1 MQTKYTKMWANA
13 CKNGDIVV
21 ILPTEIKKI
30 ATMKHIF
37 TTFTFAA
44 MALAATAQ
52 NINVIPQPA
61 YVSMGKGVCANADR
75 ACIVE
80 DIDAAML
87 HPDGYALEITKKKIF
102 IKAQSKAG
110 LQYAHET
117 LAQLRTQYGSQIP
130 AMSIVDY
137 PRYEWRGLMLDCSRH
152 FYTLEYLKKQVDILA
167 HYKMNR
173 LHLHLTD
180 DQGWRIE
187 IKRYPELTQQG
198 AWREFNEQDSICLRE
213 YKDRPEFELDP
224 RFIVH
229 HGPSTGSGQAVTLYG
244 GYYTQEELRDLVAY
258 AEERNVTIVPEIDMP
273 GHTQAISALY
283 PEFTAT
289 GEAKWGTV
297 FSYPLS
303 PAKEEVYTFLQNVLD
318 EVMDIFPSKY
328 IHIGA
333 DEVEKDTWKKS
344 EACQAL
350 MKREGFETYEALQ
363 SYFVNRMHKYI
374 QSKGREMICWD
385 DAIEGGDF
393 KAPGAKGAL
402 PESADIMYWR
412 YWVGGVTQR
421 VLEQGHHIIFTPGS
435 PMYVAAEGP
444 MYNIY
449 HYDGFDKVP
458 AEFQHL
464 VRGGQVSLW
473 AESMSNFRRADVC
486 IYPRL
491 LALSERLW
499 TPAEEMSWKSFK
511 QRLDEEKKW
520 LDAHDVRYA
529 KTFATLNAMQQT
541 DLEGQQMKV
550 VFDSEFSE
558 PDIRYTLDGSVPT
571 MQSPR
576 YTDVPIC
583 VTDPVNMV
591 AAIMIDGKPQEPMFR
606 RELEYH
612 KAVGAKVEYTT
623 RRWHESYKAAEVAT
637 FTDGKRGSLT
647 GFGDGLWQGFTGSF
661 EVVVDLGK
669 ADELHLFTMR
679 FLQDIGPGVFMP
691 GQVEVQ
697 MSEDGKD
704 YTSPRYICS
713 STPADQ
719 KGIFIEDF
727 TADLGA
733 TRARYI
739 KVNVRN
745 TNGGFVFAD
754 EIVVK

>member
-1 MQTKYTKMWANA
+1 M
-13 CKNGDIVV
+13 KNLFLS
-21 ILPTEIKKI
+21 LP
-30 ATMKHIF
+30 
-37 TTFTFAA
+37 FAA
-44 MALAATAQ
+44 MALSAQ
-52 NINVIPQPA
+52 AQQVNVIPQP
-61 YVSMGKGVCANADR
+61 VSVVAGKGICHFDCTHAAPVLQGECYG
-75 ACIVE
+75 CITPATT
-80 DIDAAML
+80 IDTTL
-87 HPDGYALEITKKKIF
+87 PHPDEYVLAITKKGVS
-102 IKAQSKAG
+102 IKAQSEAG
-110 LQYAHET
+110 VQYGRET
-117 LAQLRTQYGSQIP
+117 LAQLQLQYGHHIP
-130 AMSIVDY
+130 AMTITDW
-137 PRYEWRGLMLDCSRH
+137 PRFEWRGLMLDCSRH

-213 YKDRPEFELDP
+213 YKDQPEFELDP
-224 RFIVH
+224 RFIIH
-229 HGPSTGSGQAVTLYG
+229 HEGKTLYG
-244 GYYTQEELRDLVAY
+244 GYYTQEQLRDLVAY
-258 AEERNVTIVPEIDMP
+258 AEKKHVTIIPEIDMP
-273 GHTQAISALY
+273 GHTQAISALF

-318 EVMDIFPSKY
+318 EVMDIFPSHY

-363 SYFVNRMHKYI
+363 SYFVNRMHDYI
-374 QSKGREMICWD
+374 TSKGREMICWD
-385 DAIEGGDF
+385 DAIEGGDY
-393 KAPGAKGAL
+393 KADDNAGAL
-402 PESADIMYWR
+402 PSSTDIMYWR
-412 YWVGGVTQR
+412 YWVGGVPQR
-421 VLEQGHHIIFTPGS
+421 VMEQGHHIIFTPGS
-435 PMYVAAEGP
+435 PMYVAHSAP
-444 MYNIY
+444 MYDVY

-458 AEFQHL
+458 VEYEHL

-473 AESMSNFRRADVC
+473 AESMSNFRRADYC

-491 LALSERLW
+491 VALSERLW
-499 TPAEEMSWKSFK
+499 TPADVMNWKSFK
-511 QRLDEEKKW
+511 QRLDIEKQW

-550 VFDSEFSE
+550 VFDSEFSD

-571 MQSPR
+571 ASSLR
-576 YTDVPIC
+576 YADEPIRI
-583 VTDPVNMV
+583 TKPVDMV
-591 AAIMIDGKPQEPMFR
+591 AAIMIDGKAQEPMFR
-606 RELEYH
+606 RHLEYH

-647 GFGDGLWQGFTGSF
+647 SFGDGLWQGFTGSF
-661 EVVVDLGK
+661 EVIVDLGEAK
-669 ADELHLFTMR
+669 DLSSFSMR

-697 MSEDGKD
+697 LSADGTNYSDAITIKNDVPSDLRGCQLKD
-704 YTSPRYICS
+704 FE
-713 STPADQ
+713 TP
-719 KGIFIEDF
+719 
-727 TADLGA
+727 LS
-733 TRARYI
+733 TRAQYI

-745 TNGGFVFAD
+745 TQGGFVFAD

>member
-1 MQTKYTKMWANA
+1 M
-13 CKNGDIVV
+13 KNFLLA
-21 ILPTEIKKI
+21 LP
-30 ATMKHIF
+30 
-37 TTFTFAA
+37 
-44 MALAATAQ
+44 LAALPLTASAQ
-52 NINVIPQPA
+52 SVNVIPQPVQ
-61 YVSMGKGVCANADR
+61 VSPGKGSCTAATPVS
-75 ACIVE
+75 E
-80 DIDAAML
+80 SLDASMPHA
-87 HPDGYALEITKKKIF
+87 DGYTLEISKNAIA

-117 LAQLRTQYGSQIP
+117 LSQLRTQYGAAIP
-130 AMSIVDY
+130 VMNITDW

-198 AWREFNEQDSICLRE
+198 AWREFNEQDSICLRD

-224 RFIVH
+224 RFIIH
-229 HGPSTGSGQAVTLYG
+229 HDGKTLYG
-244 GYYTQEELRDLVAY
+244 GYYTQEQLRDLVAY
-258 AEERNVTIVPEIDMP
+258 AEERNVTIIPEIDMP

-289 GEAKWGTV
+289 GEARWGTV

-318 EVMDIFPSKY
+318 EVMDIFPSHY

-350 MKREGFETYEALQ
+350 MEREGFKTYEALQ
-363 SYFVNRMHKYI
+363 SYFVGRI
-374 QSKGREMICWD
+374 QQYLQAKGREVICWD
-385 DAIEGGDF
+385 DAIEGGDYT
-393 KAPGAKGAL
+393 APGSKGAL
-402 PESADIMYWR
+402 PETADIMYWR
-412 YWVGGVTQR
+412 YWVGGVPQR
-421 VLEQGHHIIFTPGS
+421 VMEQGHHIIFTPGS
-435 PMYVAAEGP
+435 PMYVAAEAP
-444 MYNIY
+444 MYNVY

-458 AEFQHL
+458 AEFEHL

-473 AESMSNFRRADVC
+473 GESMSNFRRADYC

-491 LALSERLW
+491 VALSERLW
-499 TPAEEMSWKSFK
+499 TPSDRMNWKSFK
-511 QRLDEEKKW
+511 ERLEVEKQW
-520 LDAHDVRYA
+520 LDSHDVKYA
-529 KTFATLNAMQQT
+529 KTFATLNAMQHT

-550 VFDSEFSE
+550 VFDSEFSD
-558 PDIRYTLDGSVPT
+558 PDIRYTLDGTVPT
-571 MQSPR
+571 MQSAR
-576 YTDVPIC
+576 YTDTPIS
-583 VTDPVNMV
+583 VKEPVEMV
-591 AAIMIDGKPQEPMFR
+591 AAIMIDGQAQEPMFR

-661 EVVVDLGK
+661 EVIVDLGRVQN
-669 ADELHLFTMR
+669 LHLFSMR
-679 FLQDIGPGVFMP
+679 FMQDIGPGVFMP

-697 MSEDGKD
+697 LSADGQN
-704 YTSPRYICS
+704 YTSPRYIAS
-713 STPADQ
+713 GTPADQ
-719 KGIFIEDF
+719 KGTIIEDF
-727 TADLGA
+727 TADLGP
-733 TRARYI
+733 TEARYI

-745 TNGGFVFAD
+745 TRGGFVFAD
-754 EIVVK
+754 EIIVN

>member
-1 MQTKYTKMWANA
+1 MKHTLCSLSLAAVAMAANA
-13 CKNGDIVV
+13 
-21 ILPTEIKKI
+21 
-30 ATMKHIF
+30 
-37 TTFTFAA
+37 
-44 MALAATAQ
+44 Q
-52 NINVIPQPA
+52 SINVIPQP
-61 YVSMGKGVCANADR
+61 VSVTMGRGVCINADV
-75 ACIVE
+75 ATVTE
-80 DIDAAML
+80 TLDASMPHA
-87 HPDGYALEITKKKIF
+87 DGYALDITKRRIS
-102 IKAQSKAG
+102 IKAQSEAA

-117 LAQLRTQYGSQIP
+117 LDQLRSQYGNAIP

-137 PRYEWRGLMLDCSRH
+137 PRYEWRGMMLDCSRH

-198 AWREFNEQDSICLRE
+198 AWREFNEQDSICLRD
-213 YKDRPEFELDP
+213 YKGLPEFELDP
-224 RFIVH
+224 RFIVK
-229 HGPSTGSGQAVTLYG
+229 HGDKTLYG
-244 GYYTQEELRDLVAY
+244 GYYTQEQLRDLVAY
-258 AEERNVTIVPEIDMP
+258 AEERHVTIVPEIDMP

-303 PAKEEVYTFLQNVLD
+303 PAKEEVYAFLQNVLD
-318 EVMDIFPSKY
+318 EVIDIFPSKY

-344 EACQAL
+344 DACRAL
-350 MKREGFETYEALQ
+350 MEREGFKTYEALQ

-385 DAIEGGDF
+385 DAIEGGDYH
-393 KAPGAKGAL
+393 APGNEGAL
-402 PESADIMYWR
+402 PSSVDIMYWR
-412 YWVGGVTQR
+412 YWVGGVQQR
-421 VLEQGHHIIFTPGS
+421 VTEQGHHIIYTPGS

-444 MYNIY
+444 MYDIY
-449 HYDGFDKVP
+449 HYDGFDKLP
-458 AEFQHL
+458 AEHQHL

-473 AESMSNFRRADVC
+473 AESMSNYRRADVSL
-486 IYPRL
+486 YPRL

-499 TPAEEMSWKSFK
+499 TPSDQMNWKSFK
-511 QRLDEEKKW
+511 QRLDVEKQW

-541 DLEGQQMKV
+541 DLEGQRMKV
-550 VFDSEFSE
+550 IFDTEYTD

-571 MQSPR
+571 MQSLR
-576 YTDVPIC
+576 YD
-583 VTDPVNMV
+583 DQPVSITEPVDMV
-591 AAIMIDGKPQEPMFR
+591 AAIMLDGKPQEPMFR
-606 RELEYH
+606 RQIAYH
-612 KAVGAKVEYTT
+612 KGVGAKVEYTT

-637 FTDGKRGSLT
+637 FTDGRRGSLT

-661 EVVVDLGK
+661 EVIVDLGESK
-669 ADELHLFTMR
+669 ELSTFTMR

-697 MSEDGKD
+697 LSTDGKCYSEPIVISND
-704 YTSPRYICS
+704 VPSDLRGTQI
-713 STPADQ
+713 
-719 KGIFIEDF
+719 KDF
-727 TADLGA
+727 SASLGA
-733 TRARYI
+733 SPVAVRYL
-739 KVNVRN
+739 KVNVHN
-745 TNGGFVFAD
+745 TQGGFVFAD
-754 EIVVK
+754 EIVVD

>member
-1 MQTKYTKMWANA
+1 MPLI
-13 CKNGDIVV
+13 C
-21 ILPTEIKKI
+21 
-30 ATMKHIF
+30 TMKHIL
-37 TTFTFAA
+37 TTLSLAAVA
-44 MALAATAQ
+44 MAASAQ

-61 YVSMGKGVCANADR
+61 YVNMGKGVCINADDAR
-75 ACIVE
+75 LFE
-80 DIDAAML
+80 DIDPSMQHA
-87 HPDGYALEITKKKIF
+87 DGYALEITKKKIF

-117 LAQLRTQYGSQIP
+117 LAQLRTQYGANIP

-137 PRYEWRGLMLDCSRH
+137 PRFEWRGLMLDCSRH

-180 DQGWRIE
+180 DQGWRVE
-187 IKRYPELTQQG
+187 IKRYPALTQQG
-198 AWREFNEQDSICLRE
+198 AWREFNQQDSICLRE
-213 YKDRPEFELDP
+213 YKDLPEFELDP
-224 RFIVH
+224 RFIVKN
-229 HGPSTGSGQAVTLYG
+229 GDKTLYG
-244 GYYTQEELRDLVAY
+244 GFYTQEQLRDLVAY

-318 EVMDIFPSKY
+318 EVIDIFPSKY

-344 EACQAL
+344 DACKAL
-350 MKREGFETYEALQ
+350 MEREGFETYEALQ
-363 SYFVNRMHKYI
+363 SYFVGRIQKYV
-374 QSKGREMICWD
+374 QSKGREIICWD
-385 DAIEGGDF
+385 DAIEGGDY
-393 KAPGAKGAL
+393 KAPGSMGAL
-402 PESADIMYWR
+402 PETADIMYWR

-435 PMYVAAEGP
+435 PMYVAHSAP
-444 MYNIY
+444 MYDVY

-458 AEFQHL
+458 AEYEHL

-473 AESMSNFRRADVC
+473 AESMSNFRRADYC

-499 TPAEEMSWKSFK
+499 TPKDGMNWKSFK

-520 LDAHDVRYA
+520 LDAHDVVYA

-550 VFDSEFSE
+550 VFDSEFSD
-558 PDIRYTLDGSVPT
+558 PDIRYTLDGSVPSL
-571 MQSPR
+571 QSVR
-576 YTDVPIC
+576 YNDE
-583 VTDPVNMV
+583 PVCITAPVDMV

-606 RELEYH
+606 RQMAYH
-612 KAVGAKVEYTT
+612 KGVGAKVEYTT

-637 FTDGKRGSLT
+637 FTDGRRGSLE

-661 EVVVDLGK
+661 EVVVDFGESKDLST
-669 ADELHLFTMR
+669 FTMR

-697 MSEDGKD
+697 LSTDGATYSEPIVIANDVPSDLRGTQIK
-704 YTSPRYICS
+704 
-713 STPADQ
+713 
-719 KGIFIEDF
+719 DF
-727 TADLGA
+727 TARLGA
-733 TRARYI
+733 APVPVRYL

-745 TNGGFVFAD
+745 TQGGFVFAD
-754 EIVVK
+754 EIVVD

>member
-1 MQTKYTKMWANA
+1 
-13 CKNGDIVV
+13 
-21 ILPTEIKKI
+21 
-30 ATMKHIF
+30 MKHLF
-37 TTFTFAA
+37 TTFTLAA
-44 MALAATAQ
+44 MALTASAQ
-52 NINVIPQPA
+52 NVNVIPQPA
-61 YVSMGKGVCANADR
+61 YVNMGKGFCLGADAAR
-75 ACIVE
+75 IYE
-80 DIDAAML
+80 DIDATMQ
-87 HPDGYALEITKKKIF
+87 HPDGYALEITKKKIY
-102 IKAQSKAG
+102 IKAQSEAG

-117 LAQLRTQYGSQIP
+117 LAQLRTQYGSNIP
-130 AMSIVDY
+130 TLSIVDW

-152 FYTLEYLKKQVDILA
+152 FYTLEYLKKQVDLLA

-198 AWREFNEQDSICLRE
+198 AWREFNEQDSICLRD

-224 RFIVH
+224 RFIIH
-229 HGPSTGSGQAVTLYG
+229 HGDKTLYG

-258 AEERNVTIVPEIDMP
+258 AERKHVTIVPEIDMP

-289 GEAKWGTV
+289 GEARWGTV

-344 EACQAL
+344 EACKAL

-363 SYFVNRMHKYI
+363 SYFVNRMHRYI

-393 KAPGAKGAL
+393 KAPGSEGAL

-458 AEFQHL
+458 TEFQHL

-499 TPAEEMSWKSFK
+499 TPADRMNWKSFK
-511 QRLDEEKKW
+511 ERLDAEKNW

-541 DLEGQQMKV
+541 DLEGRQMKV
-550 VFDSEFSE
+550 VFDSEFSD

-576 YTDVPIC
+576 YADEPIC
-583 VTDPVNMV
+583 VTEPVNMV

-623 RRWHESYKAAEVAT
+623 RRWHESYKAAEMAT

-669 ADELHLFTMR
+669 VDELSLFSMR

-697 MSEDGKD
+697 LSEDGKD

-713 STPADQ
+713 GTPADQ
-719 KGIFIEDF
+719 KGTIIEDF
-727 TADLGA
+727 TADLGS

-754 EIVVK
+754 EIIIN

>member
-1 MQTKYTKMWANA
+1 M
-13 CKNGDIVV
+13 KN
-21 ILPTEIKKI
+21 IL
-30 ATMKHIF
+30 
-37 TTFTFAA
+37 TTFALS
-44 MALAATAQ
+44 LAALGVQGQ
-52 NINVIPQPA
+52 NINVIPQP
-61 YVSMGKGVCANADR
+61 VSVTMGKGVCT
-75 ACIVE
+75 
-80 DIDAAML
+80 DAARLSESIDPTMP
-87 HPDGYALEITKKKIF
+87 HADGYTLDITKKKITVR
-102 IKAQSKAG
+102 AQSEAG

-117 LAQLRTQYGSQIP
+117 LAQLRTQYGAQLP
-130 AMSIVDY
+130 ALTIVDY
-137 PRYEWRGLMLDCSRH
+137 PRYEWRGMMLDCSRH
-152 FYTLEYLKKQVDILA
+152 FYTLEYLKKQVDMLA

-180 DQGWRIE
+180 DQGWRVE
-187 IKRYPELTQQG
+187 IKRYPELTQRG
-198 AWREFNEQDSICLRE
+198 AWREFNEQDSICLRD
-213 YKDRPEFELDP
+213 YADRPEFELDR
-224 RFIVH
+224 RFIVKN
-229 HGPSTGSGQAVTLYG
+229 GDKTLYG

-258 AEERNVTIVPEIDMP
+258 AEERHVTIVPEIDMP

-283 PEFTAT
+283 PQFTAA

-318 EVMDIFPSKY
+318 EVLDIFPSHY

-350 MKREGFETYEALQ
+350 MQREGFETYEALQ
-363 SYFVNRMHKYI
+363 SYFVNRMHRYI

-385 DAIEGGDF
+385 DAIEGGSEADRQ
-393 KAPGAKGAL
+393 KGAAL
-402 PESADIMYWR
+402 DPSADIMYWR
-412 YWVGGVTQR
+412 YWVGGVQQR
-421 VLEQGHHIIFTPGS
+421 VVEQGHHIIFTPGS

-444 MYNIY
+444 MYDIY

-458 AEFQHL
+458 AEYQHL
-464 VRGGQVSLW
+464 VRGGQISLW
-473 AESMSNFRRADVC
+473 AESMSNYRRADVC

-499 TPAEEMSWKSFK
+499 TPADAMNWKSFK
-511 QRLDEEKKW
+511 QRLDKEKAW

-541 DLEGQQMKV
+541 DLEGRQMKV
-550 VFDSEFSE
+550 VFDSEFSD

-576 YTDVPIC
+576 YVDEPIS
-583 VTDPVNMV
+583 VTEPVNMV
-591 AAIMIDGKPQEPMFR
+591 AAIMLDGQPQEPMFR

-612 KAVGAKVEYTT
+612 RAVGAKVEYTT

-661 EVVVDLGK
+661 EVIVDLGE
-669 ADELHLFTMR
+669 AQPLDLFTMR

-697 MSEDGKD
+697 LSVDGQE

-713 STPADQ
+713 GTPADQ
-719 KGIFIEDF
+719 KGTIIEDF
-727 TADLGA
+727 TADLGH
-733 TRARYI
+733 TTARYL

-745 TNGGFVFAD
+745 THGGFVFAD
-754 EIVVK
+754 EIVVH